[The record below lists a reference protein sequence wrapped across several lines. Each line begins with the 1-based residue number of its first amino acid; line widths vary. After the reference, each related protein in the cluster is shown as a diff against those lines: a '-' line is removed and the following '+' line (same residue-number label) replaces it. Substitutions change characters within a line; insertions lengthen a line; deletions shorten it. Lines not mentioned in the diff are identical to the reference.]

1 MRTERF
7 SAKKHF
13 PRKNASKE
21 SDFID
26 ILKLSAISVGI
37 SLVGAIAFSFFA
49 ALILFGSKDPLSAV
63 TPTSLILLCLASLSS
78 GFISHKLCKLSPVV
92 TGLLSG
98 SILTVFILIVALL
111 LKDPTSPALA
121 SSARVI
127 MHIVPIPLSTFGSFL
142 GSLKSSQRRRTAIRR
157 R

>member
-1 MRTERF
+1 MKTERF

-13 PRKNASKE
+13 SRKSSSKG
-21 SDFID
+21 SDFTD

-121 SSARVI
+121 SGTRVI
-127 MHIVPIPLSTFGSFL
+127 MHIVPIPLSAFGSFL
-142 GSLKSSQRRRTAIRR
+142 GSLKPSQRRRTAIRR